1 MKGWLA
7 NVLRAE
13 IASVHRIF
21 QKSAHKICLH
31 VCLCVCVCKCT
42 NVPGRVERRD
52 GLWQIH
58 VCQLANLDFTINV
71 TVHHTK
77 AFSEHQLCYTQT
89 HSYIYIHLY
98 TSIYIHTSIYIY
110 KLAAFS
116 QAGLSYAMHH
126 WNNGKGR
133 VSPNLISKAFFS
145 NNWFD

>member
-89 HSYIYIHLY
+89 HSHIY
-98 TSIYIHTSIYIY
+98 TSIPIYIY
-110 KLAAFS
+110 THIYIYTLAAFS

-126 WNNGKGR
+126 
-133 VSPNLISKAFFS
+133 
-145 NNWFD
+145 